1 MTDIAK
7 ASCMIRPAAAAAAG
21 DTDAMTRHFTLARQG
36 ETVAIKALA
45 AGIAGASGKR
55 FAELPRVEAGAPTL
69 LLPGRKAI

>member
-1 MTDIAK
+1 
-7 ASCMIRPAAAAAAG
+7 
-21 DTDAMTRHFTLARQG
+21 MTRHFTLARQG